1 MNYDKNYLFKI
12 TYLFSNPIFIYI
24 ECFEFSINEKM
35 IYSVKT
41 LKDWPNFDEI
51 YEIVYWMYRVIFWN
65 NIIYVT

>member
-1 MNYDKNYLFKI
+1 MNYDKNYLLDLH
-12 TYLFSNPIFIYI
+12 TYFQILYSYTI